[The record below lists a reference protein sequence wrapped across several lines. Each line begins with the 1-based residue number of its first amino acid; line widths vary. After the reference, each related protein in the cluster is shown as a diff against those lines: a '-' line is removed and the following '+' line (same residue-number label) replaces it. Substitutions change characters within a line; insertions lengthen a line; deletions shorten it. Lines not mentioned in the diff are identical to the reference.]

1 LAHPGALRYAGE
13 VRSPKPAL
21 VALGVTIALTF
32 AATHA
37 GAELSPGDDSGPTSA
52 DEAPF
57 AKGIGERS
65 IGRPS
70 VKLDRLEFAPSIA
83 ATGGLERHF
92 RFALKQAARKADWG
106 AGRRA
111 KIEFRVTVEELTVT
125 ETGGVL
131 NVRCTAFGRLPKGKS
146 ARSRIAF
153 SGSASQ
159 RKKIVAHVLE
169 IVARGVVTRLAA
181 LERERRIAA
190 QRG

>member
-1 LAHPGALRYAGE
+1 MAHPRALRYAGE
-13 VRSPKPAL
+13 VKLAR
-21 VALGVTIALTF
+21 VALG
-32 AATHA
+32 AAVVLSLATA
-37 GAELSPGDDSGPTSA
+37 RAEVEPAKADAAEATPP

-65 IGRPS
+65 VGRPS
-70 VKLDRLEFAPSIA
+70 VKLDRLEFAPSVA
-83 ATGGLERHF
+83 ATSSLERHF

-111 KIEFRVTVEELTVT
+111 KIEFRVTVEELVVS
-125 ETGGVL
+125 EADGVIT
-131 NVRCTAFGRLPKGKS
+131 VRCTAFGRLPKGKS

-153 SGSASQ
+153 SGSISQ
-159 RKKIVAHVLE
+159 RSKIVSHVLE

-181 LERERRIAA
+181 LERERRVAA

>member
-1 LAHPGALRYAGE
+1 M
-13 VRSPKPAL
+13 
-21 VALGVTIALTF
+21 
-32 AATHA
+32 
-37 GAELSPGDDSGPTSA
+37 
-52 DEAPF
+52 
-57 AKGIGERS
+57 
-65 IGRPS
+65 GRPS
-70 VKLDRLEFAPSIA
+70 VKLDRLEFAPSVA
-83 ATGGLERHF
+83 ATSGLERHF

-125 ETGGVL
+125 EADGVI

-153 SGSASQ
+153 SGSIAKRS
-159 RKKIVAHVLE
+159 KIVSHVLE

-181 LERERRIAA
+181 LERERRVAA